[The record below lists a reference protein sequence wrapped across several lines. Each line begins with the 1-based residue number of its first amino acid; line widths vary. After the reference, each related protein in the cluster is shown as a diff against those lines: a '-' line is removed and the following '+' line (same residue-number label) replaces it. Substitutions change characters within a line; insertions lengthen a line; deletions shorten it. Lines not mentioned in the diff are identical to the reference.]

1 MNIDCFLKRY
11 PEFLMNDKDDGIS
24 ENIKLLAG
32 GTTSARIAKLLN
44 FAVSQM
50 DDSECY
56 LEVGVFTGSTLC
68 SAGYVNEKHCIGIDN
83 YLPEHMIQMTHL
95 TPEQIQQRCQL
106 NINCMLPRKSKL
118 IVKDFRQVT
127 PEEIGMPVAVS
138 FIDGTHDYTSVL
150 ENLYWLEPIL
160 ADHAILIFDDINYIE
175 VSLAIER
182 WMNLKAPNYDMMAYV
197 KPYYGHNGN
206 NVNLNSLRDR
216 FINNG
221 VCVMRYHRD
230 PTSNTF
236 TYDPA
241 KIGYS
246 KEQLEGE
253 PAPC

>member
-1 MNIDCFLKRY
+1 MPHKKILAIIPARGGSK
-11 PEFLMNDKDDGIS
+11 GIPRK
-24 ENIKLLAG
+24 NIKLLAG

-44 FAVSQM
+44 FAVSQI
-50 DDSECY
+50 DDTECY

-68 SAGYVNEKHCIGIDN
+68 SAGYVNEKVCIGIDN
-83 YLPEHMIQMTHL
+83 YTPEHMVQMTRM
-95 TPEQIQQRCQL
+95 TSDEIQARCQL
-106 NINCMLPRKSKL
+106 NINCMIPGTAKL

-138 FIDGTHDYTSVL
+138 FIDGKHDYTSVL
-150 ENLYWLEPIL
+150 ENLYWLEPML
-160 ADHAILIFDDINYIE
+160 ADNAILVFDDINYIE

-182 WMNLKAPNYDMMAYV
+182 WMNLKAANYDMMAYV
-197 KPYYGHNGN
+197 KPYYGHELKN
-206 NVNLNSLRDR
+206 NNLCSIRDR

-221 VCVMRYHRD
+221 VCVLRYHRD

-246 KEQLEGE
+246 KEQLEGG
-253 PAPC
+253 PPPC